1 MQATN
6 LSSHLRLWHNLWFAP
21 NLCFIVF
28 SKHPNLSLEVALP
41 IKTEVEPQL
50 LNNNKSMLFMP
61 FDSSFQLHFN

>member
-6 LSSHLRLWHNLWFAP
+6 LSSHLRLWHNFWFAP

-41 IKTEVEPQL
+41 IKTEVEP
-50 LNNNKSMLFMP
+50 
-61 FDSSFQLHFN
+61 